1 MNILGDDPK
10 TRFENQKNIEV
21 MKRCND
27 KQKYRPL
34 SDASP
39 EELREALKIAS
50 FWLTDALEDKVES
63 GAFSEAY
70 LGEAAINYFPKRAYK
85 KLCDPDCKWKWKQG
99 TKLSTLMI
107 NVIKS
112 DMAHAIRDYMLD
124 GGPIVM
130 ANSEFER
137 DGADEDGWEDAND
150 PVEVDPELRRGGFDM
165 QSEMERLEEL
175 EKYESMRD
183 KGRRIARAV
192 ARESGDEKLVQ
203 YVELAF
209 TLPDY
214 RAISKRMKTT
224 QGKVLEMEARL
235 IEIISAK

>member
-1 MNILGDDPK
+1 
-10 TRFENQKNIEV
+10 

-27 KQKYRPL
+27 KQKYKPL
-34 SDASP
+34 SDATP

-85 KLCDPDCKWKWKQG
+85 KLSDPDCKWKWKQG

-112 DMAHAIRDYMLD
+112 DMAHTIRDYMLD

-183 KGRRIARAV
+183 KGRRIARAA
-192 ARESGDEKLVQ
+192 ARESVDEKLVQ

-224 QGKVLEMEARL
+224 REKVLEMEARL

>member
-1 MNILGDDPK
+1 
-10 TRFENQKNIEV
+10 

-34 SDASP
+34 SDATP

-85 KLCDPDCKWKWKQG
+85 KLSDPDCKWKWKQG

-183 KGRRIARAV
+183 KGHRIARAA

-224 QGKVLEMEARL
+224 REKVLEMEARL